1 VFRVTSIGSKL
12 TAATVGAFLAAVPA
26 LALHSWLDN
35 LAMRQGQTEA
45 EVSAQRVIALA
56 ETRISRAVATL
67 DDLAELGVASCRSD
81 HVQALKRANFATGP
95 VKEFS
100 LAAPDGSTLCSDI
113 ETTAG
118 DRTLIASQKL
128 TSRPDLTLDVVR
140 IGDRGERFMRIRRE
154 TAGGPNSIAAL
165 IPLELLIPQSTAQ
178 GAPAFA
184 NLRMTLTDGSIVG
197 GRTVSVEGRSADH
210 FVSSQHSPRYGLS
223 VTVSLPL
230 SAVAVNRSELRT
242 LGLIISGVA
251 IAGILAVFAAIRWRR
266 RDNPLEDIARA
277 IAAGEFIPYYQPII
291 DLTVGKLVG
300 AEVLVRW
307 RKPDGTIVPPAAFIP
322 FAESSGLILDMTR
335 SIMIAARDEV
345 GSLYARMEHLR
356 LSFNLSARHFDDDS
370 VVSDVKCIFD
380 GSDMRFSQIVLE
392 VTERQPLENLTDAR
406 KIVAALQGL
415 GARVAMDDVGTGHS
429 GLSYMLKLGV
439 DMIKID
445 KIFIDALGRDRNSTA
460 IIGTLVELAR
470 AMRMDVVAEGV
481 ENFEQVMALR
491 DHGIRLAQ
499 GYAFA
504 PPLPGPS
511 YLRLLQAMQTKPG
524 RAAAD
529 DADSMPPQRRAAS

>member
-1 VFRVTSIGSKL
+1 MFSIGSKL
-12 TAATVGAFLAAVPA
+12 TAAAAGAVMAAIPA
-26 LALHSWLDN
+26 TALHSWLDS
-35 LAMRQGQTEA
+35 LAMRQGQIEA
-45 EVSAQRVIALA
+45 EVSAQRVISLA
-56 ETRISRAVATL
+56 ETRLSRAVAAL

-100 LAAPDGSTLCSDI
+100 LAAPDGTTLCSDI
-113 ETTAG
+113 ETAVG

-128 TSRPDLTLDVVR
+128 TYRPDLTLDVVR

-154 TAGGPNSIAAL
+154 TASGPNSIAAL
-165 IPLELLIPQSTAQ
+165 IPLELLIPQTTAQ

-184 NLRMTLTDGSIVG
+184 NLRMTLNSGAIVG
-197 GRTVSVEGRSADH
+197 GRTATVEGSSADR
-210 FVSSQHSPRYGLS
+210 FASTQHSPRYGLT

-230 SAVAVNRSELRT
+230 SAVAVNRSELRA
-242 LGLIISGVA
+242 LGFIVDGLAITGFLGV
-251 IAGILAVFAAIRWRR
+251 LVAIRWRQ

-291 DLTVGKLVG
+291 DLTVGKLIG
-300 AEVLVRW
+300 AEVLMRW

-322 FAESSGLILDMTR
+322 LAESSGLIVDMTR

-345 GSLYARMEHLR
+345 GSAYARMEPLR
-356 LSFNLSARHFDDDS
+356 LGFNLSARHFDDDH
-370 VVSDVKCIFD
+370 VVGDVKRIFED
-380 GSDMRFSQIVLE
+380 SNVRFGQIVLE
-392 VTERQPLENLTDAR
+392 VTERQPLDNLADAR
-406 KIVAALQGL
+406 RIIAALQAL
-415 GARVAMDDVGTGHS
+415 GVRVAMDDVGTGHS

-445 KIFIDALGRDRNSTA
+445 KVFIDALGRDRNSTA

-470 AMRMDVVAEGV
+470 NMRMDVVAEGV

-511 YLRLLQAMQTKPG
+511 YLRLLHATQSRSAK
-524 RAAAD
+524 AAEG
-529 DADSMPPQRRAAS
+529 DAESAHPPLREAS